1 MSAVPMS
8 RIAVA
13 IDGSENADAALDYAI
28 ELAGKFSSRLSIV
41 AVVPLVPAYVPTS
54 EPWVAPEVPDNES
67 KYYRELVDRAV
78 ERARTAGLTA
88 EGVCLEG
95 VIVDELLN
103 QLEQFPVDLLV
114 MGSRGLS
121 TARRLLLGSVS
132 DAIVHHVKC
141 PVLIVKQPKGAK

>member
-1 MSAVPMS
+1 MD

-13 IDGSENADAALDYAI
+13 IDGSENADAALGVAI
-28 ELAGKFSSRLSIV
+28 ELAKKFSGKLSVMAV
-41 AVVPLVPAYVPTS
+41 APLVPAYIPTS
-54 EPWVAPEVPDNES
+54 EPWVAPEIPES
-67 KYYRELVDRAV
+67 ETKYYRELVDRAV
-78 ERARTAGLTA
+78 ERARKEGLGA

-103 QLEQFPVDLLV
+103 HLEQFPADLLV
-114 MGSRGLS
+114 LGSRGLS

-141 PVLIVKQPKGAK
+141 PVLIVKQPAEGKPAKAA